1 MKCRFERGFTLV
13 ETLVA
18 LLVVTIAYT
27 GVTTA
32 VGQFVD
38 QRQRLMERHQGH
50 RIAWNR
56 LVEQHLLARG
66 LRVNEAEFGRDTGQV
81 AVHGEPWQWRIDR
94 EQAAG
99 QGLIRYEVSVS
110 RPGEAGAPVA
120 GLVAFL
126 VP

>member
-1 MKCRFERGFTLV
+1 MRLARQRGFTLV

-27 GVTTA
+27 GVTAA

-38 QRQRLMERHQGH
+38 QRYHLMERHQGH

-66 LRVNEAEFGRDTGQV
+66 LRVRDGEFARDSGQLTV
-81 AVHGEPWQWRIDR
+81 QGESWHWHLETQ
-94 EQAAG
+94 QAAG
-99 QGLIRYEVSVS
+99 EGMIRYEVSVNG
-110 RPGEAGAPVA
+110 PGQTTTPVA
-120 GLVAFL
+120 SLAAFF
-126 VP
+126 VR